1 MGKLNFEHDIEFLK
15 IKIIDGFLNY
25 GHYLISFPKFFR
37 DTFLTAVNNAD
48 ILKNLN
54 NVFLVSK

>member
-25 GHYLISFPKFFR
+25 GHYLTSFPKFFR
-37 DTFLTAVNNAD
+37 DTFLRAVNNAD
-48 ILKNLN
+48 IFKNLM
-54 NVFLVSK
+54 FF

>member
-25 GHYLISFPKFFR
+25 GHYLTSFPKFFR
-37 DTFLTAVNNAD
+37 DTFLRAVDDAG
-48 ILKNLN
+48 IFKNLN